1 MAIPIGEAESGCNL
15 CNNKECRV
23 KKYIV
28 LSVITI
34 LYVVFLLFQLS
45 PADHGG
51 HHGHGMKD
59 LVVGHLTD
67 HPIEPVT
74 IKSEDLV
81 HIRTMKSINN
91 FIAEDV
97 NGRLERVTIDL
108 SGIGLPSS
116 DMKITKWVMIM
127 WFVSLLC
134 LLIFIPVAR
143 TLKKSARGAT
153 RSRWVN
159 LWEVMIGFVHD
170 EIVEPNFDHKYVNR
184 AMPYFLSI
192 FFFILFSNLIGLV
205 PGMATATGNLAVT
218 LGLALLTLLGMVVIG
233 SVKQGPQWIITGIV
247 PHGIPIPLFP
257 LLWLI
262 EVLGLL
268 IKPFALTVRLF
279 ANMTAGHVVIIIFL
293 YLVMM
298 YQSYYVGIGSVAGSL
313 MMYLL
318 EILVAF
324 IQAYIFA
331 VLSAMFIG
339 SSMHAH

>member
-1 MAIPIGEAESGCNL
+1 M
-15 CNNKECRV
+15 
-23 KKYIV
+23 KKNIV
-28 LSVITI
+28 LSVIVI
-34 LYVVFLLFQLS
+34 LYVVFLLFQIAPS
-45 PADHGG
+45 DHG
-51 HHGHGMKD
+51 HHAHNIKG

-67 HPIEPVT
+67 HPIEPIT
-74 IKSEDLV
+74 IKSDDLI
-81 HIRTMKSINN
+81 HIRVMKSINN
-91 FIAEDV
+91 FIAEDI
-97 NGRLERVTIDL
+97 NGQLEHVTIDL
-108 SGIGLPSS
+108 TGIGLPKS
-116 DMKITKWVMIM
+116 DMKITKWIMIM
-127 WFVSLLC
+127 WLVSILC

-143 TLKKSARGAT
+143 ALKKSARGVSS
-153 RSRWVN
+153 SRWVN

-170 EIVEPNFDHKYVNR
+170 EIVEPNFDHKYVNK

-192 FFFILFSNLIGLV
+192 FFFILFCNLMGLV

-218 LGLALLTLLGMVVIG
+218 MGLALLTLLGMIVIG

-247 PHGIPIPLFP
+247 PSGIPIPLFP

-268 IKPFALTVRLF
+268 IKPFALMVRLF

-298 YQSYYVGIGSVAGSL
+298 YQNYFVGIGSVAGTL